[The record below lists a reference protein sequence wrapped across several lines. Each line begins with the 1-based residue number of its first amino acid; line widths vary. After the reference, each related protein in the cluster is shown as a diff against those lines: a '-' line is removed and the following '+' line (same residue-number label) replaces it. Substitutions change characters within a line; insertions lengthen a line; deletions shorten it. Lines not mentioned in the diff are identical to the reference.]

1 MYKRTAERILGIIGL
16 VIAGL
21 QTCAG
26 IFSLVASQSSELKKI
41 MLESDSAKHVNEQ
54 VAEMQRVGT
63 SFLTFSGL
71 AFALALVAIC
81 LLSKK
86 KRATVPAILLVAAG
100 VLITG
105 NLIFAGPNPGIF
117 AALLLVIS
125 GIIAWRKKPIAGE
138 THGSH
143 RA

>member
-1 MYKRTAERILGIIGL
+1 MYKRALERTLSIIGL

-26 IFSLVASQSSELKKI
+26 VFSLVASQSSELKKA
-41 MLESDSAKHVNEQ
+41 MMESDSAKHVNEQ
-54 VAEMQRVGT
+54 IAEMQRVGA

-71 AFALALVAIC
+71 AFTLALVAVC

-86 KRATVPAILLVAAG
+86 KKATIPAVLLIVSG

-105 NLIFAGPNPGIF
+105 NLVFAGPNPGLF

-125 GIIAWRKKPIAGE
+125 GVIAWRKKPIADE
-138 THGSH
+138 TPGPQ
-143 RA
+143 

>member
-1 MYKRTAERILGIIGL
+1 MYKRTIERILAIIGL

-21 QTCAG
+21 QTGAG
-26 IFSLVASQSSELKKI
+26 IFSLTAAQNSEFKNILLK
-41 MLESDSAKHVNEQ
+41 SDSAKHVNEQ
-54 VAEMQRVGT
+54 IAEMQRVGT

-117 AALLLVIS
+117 AALLLIIS
-125 GIIAWRKKPIAGE
+125 GIIAWRKKPIASE
-138 THGSH
+138 TPDPHH
-143 RA
+143 T